1 MCSCFTDCS
10 GRLFPPGL
18 TYVPSL
24 EKLVFDGCYLL
35 SLPGV
40 MLAVAI
46 WGYNSNRTLLSGIV
60 IVAVNA
66 VLYGVPMILLTTLVR
81 YWRTRNPSR

>member
-1 MCSCFTDCS
+1 MPLQVESNNTRRSIRESVVILAIASFICAVVLLIAQ

-46 WGYNSNRTLLSGIV
+46 WV
-60 IVAVNA
+60 
-66 VLYGVPMILLTTLVR
+66 TTPTVQF
-81 YWRTRNPSR
+81 